1 MVEVTED
8 NKIPY
13 TTSKVEGIKA
23 ELEFADEEEIA
34 FNAIERTGSNFR
46 EAQLLK
52 DKQRKEED
60 RVREAYSTAAS
71 ESSQLQVRCLCILAI
86 AIFLALLVLDILCIV
101 QMQKMSETYIDAS
114 KANNKDHRFI
124 MQVTRAGLRLKL
136 ANTYEN
142 TNQAQTAANEQS
154 LLSSLTNINAL
165 MDSML
170 AFYEVGSI
178 TELWTTF
185 DCNAQSTSLHVS
197 TEKNFLTISDYI
209 QDPLTNLAASSAS
222 ALNFDMVLSNSTP
235 PLTAHQ
241 CQFW

>member
-1 MVEVTED
+1 M
-8 NKIPY
+8 
-13 TTSKVEGIKA
+13 
-23 ELEFADEEEIA
+23 
-34 FNAIERTGSNFR
+34 
-46 EAQLLK
+46 
-52 DKQRKEED
+52 
-60 RVREAYSTAAS
+60 REAYSTAAS

-86 AIFLALLVLDILCIV
+86 AIFLVLLVLDILCIV

-142 TNQAQTAANEQS
+142 TNQAQAAANEQS

-185 DCNAQSTSLHVS
+185 DCNAQSTTLHVS
-197 TEKNFLTISDYI
+197 SEKNFLTISDYI
-209 QDPLTNLAASSAS
+209 QDPLTNLATAPAS